1 MDIVLKPLPKDFSIF
16 EFAIPAA
23 HRQYAERWICRAR
36 QAALG
41 ERTGLALALGVINPF
56 FCAGS
61 SNRGRAKPGK

>member
-1 MDIVLKPLPKDFSIF
+1 MDIVLQPQHEDFGIF

-23 HRQYAERWICRAR
+23 HRQYAERWICRAI

-56 FCAGS
+56 FL
-61 SNRGRAKPGK
+61 RWF